1 MPFDLPESSNT
12 TLMWVAVIFVALLTL
27 AVIMELIRQRFTRR
41 RIQAVAWQNARD
53 IAREKGVS
61 DGDWAYM
68 QDLIQRCTPH
78 DPMRAVSVRFDFGDC
93 VAAEMEQL
101 WAAGNLDAYAKA
113 GARLREL
120 RYSFGMDYVP
130 FGQRIRS
137 TRELLPAQVLWL
149 AHGERQRSGWVRG
162 AVVDLDEAF
171 LHIALPRDQAD
182 PFLQMGRGEA
192 VRCRMWREDDA
203 RYAFSLDF
211 VKAEADVSQLALRH
225 SIDLERVQ
233 SREHYRVRYNRPA
246 VVSVI
251 NMPPGDSMKDLGARK
266 PVTRL
271 HGEFASLSA
280 GGMAVIVPQPVPRN
294 VILRVSLDLE
304 GEEAFDAHARVVSAA
319 ALVPSRHLIRCA
331 FVELDKELRDRI
343 AQYVWHRQQVG
354 LHRDHHE

>member
-1 MPFDLPESSNT
+1 MPFDFPESSNT
-12 TLMWVAVIFVALLTL
+12 TLMWVAVVFAALLTL
-27 AVIMELIRQRFTRR
+27 AVVMELVRQRITRS
-41 RIQAVAWQNARD
+41 RIREVAWQNARD
-53 IAREKGVS
+53 VAREKGVS
-61 DGDWAYM
+61 GEDWTYM
-68 QDLIQRCTPH
+68 QGLIQRCAPH

-93 VAAEMEQL
+93 VAAEMARL
-101 WAAGNLDAYAKA
+101 WAAGDFDAYARA

-137 TRELLPAQVLWL
+137 TRELLPGQVLWL
-149 AHGERQRSGWVRG
+149 AHGEGQRTAWER
-162 AVVDLDEAF
+162 ATVVDLDEAF
-171 LHIALPRDQAD
+171 LRVTLPREQAD
-182 PFLQMGRGEA
+182 PFFRMDRGKA

-211 VKAEADVSQLALRH
+211 VEAETDVAQVVLRH
-225 SIDLERVQ
+225 SVDLERVQ

-251 NMPPGDSMKDLGARK
+251 NMLAGDGTADLAARK
-266 PVTRL
+266 AVTRL
-271 HGEFASLSA
+271 HGEFTSLSA
-280 GGMAVIVPQPVPRN
+280 GGMAVVVPQPVPRN
-294 VILRVSLDLE
+294 VILRVSFDLD
-304 GEEAFDAHARVVSAA
+304 GEEAFDAHARVVSVA
-319 ALVPSRHLIRCA
+319 ALGASRHLVRCA